1 MNRFKKEEAR
11 AHQKARE
18 SLTDAEIK
26 LVDEQD
32 ALNEKVSGI
41 ARTIHIE
48 WFPEEYDHQMDSIA
62 DAADRRRG
70 ISPMNAEYTA
80 KVNARRKKLGVQPLG
95 PDGMPVSDESW
106 DIAYG
111 EAWKQVEPS
120 EKSPY
125 SEYQP

>member
-18 SLTDAEIK
+18 GLTDAEIK

-32 ALNEKVSGI
+32 ALNKKISGI

-62 DAADRRRG
+62 DAADRRSG
-70 ISPMNAEYTA
+70 INPMNADYIKE
-80 KVNARRKKLGVQPLG
+80 VNERRKKLGVQPLG
-95 PDGMPVSDESW
+95 SNGMPTTDESW
-106 DIAYG
+106 DIAYS
-111 EAWKQVEPS
+111 EARKQI
-120 EKSPY
+120 KHSPR
-125 SEYQP
+125 